1 MGSEMCIRDR
11 YKIALDQHKALLPWL
26 ITDPRGAKVAIT
38 DAHLPTTKTPLT
50 SVTPLWNAV
59 NVIGKQLLNLI
70 IAIVVLT
77 YLASYIRRRKIPSLT
92 NEPDASS
99 VANQELLGMATG
111 ALIIAALLRL
121 SSSLGTLYNPE
132 RAALHTGLI
141 FTLLLTPVLSRRL
154 GNLAKPYLAIA
165 VASSLALSILVLGG
179 DPSTSHSNTGED
191 AQRFLISAPELAS
204 VNFLAKNLPAKA
216 LLQTD
221 RYGRVQL
228 ATVENGKNFTSIDI
242 VDPSAVDTRAF
253 IYMTKTNTVDGIG
266 RAFQNGVLA
275 IFHYPASFFEDTR
288 PLLYSTEDTHVFG

>member
-1 MGSEMCIRDR
+1 
-11 YKIALDQHKALLPWL
+11 
-26 ITDPRGAKVAIT
+26 
-38 DAHLPTTKTPLT
+38 
-50 SVTPLWNAV
+50 
-59 NVIGKQLLNLI
+59 VIGKQLLNLI
-70 IAIVVLT
+70 IAIVVIT
-77 YLASYIRRRKIPSLT
+77 YLISYIRRRKIPSIS

-111 ALIIAALLRL
+111 ALVITALLRL
-121 SSSLGTLYNPE
+121 SSSLATLYNPE

-154 GNLAKPYLAIA
+154 GNLAKPYLALA
-165 VASSLALSILVLGG
+165 LASSLALSTLIIGG
-179 DPSTSHSNTGED
+179 DPSTAHSNTGED
-191 AQRFLISAPELAS
+191 PQRFLISAPELAS

-228 ATVENGKNFTSIDI
+228 ATVENGKNFTSNDI

-253 IYMTKTNTVDGIG
+253 IYMTKTNTVDGVG
-266 RAFQNGVLA
+266 RAFLNGVLA
-275 IFHYPASFFEDTR
+275 IFHYPSSFFEDTR